1 MVFLSRPR
9 EAQLTTSD
17 PLYSEQSTPLLH
29 ISSILT
35 DMIDAYFCRC
45 NGLESKRQTF
55 LAKHNWCLI
64 RLWGQGVRGSPVSRN
79 SGTSLALRWT
89 PGTSPR
95 PVRGSRPLRGK
106 AGCLTRVAR
115 QPARNLSSP
124 RDHPCAPSHLSPRL
138 CHRHGAQRDA
148 RS

>member
-17 PLYSEQSTPLLH
+17 PLYSAQSTPLLH

-55 LAKHNWCLI
+55 LAKHTL
-64 RLWGQGVRGSPVSRN
+64 RLF
-79 SGTSLALRWT
+79 
-89 PGTSPR
+89 SPR
-95 PVRGSRPLRGK
+95 PPPSFGSWQR
-106 AGCLTRVAR
+106 
-115 QPARNLSSP
+115 
-124 RDHPCAPSHLSPRL
+124 
-138 CHRHGAQRDA
+138 AQRRGDRA
-148 RS
+148 TSANWRVGRASYLLRP